1 MFKNRFFMLA
11 LRPNTKMRNWIFIEQ
26 QVNKFKFSYHKMHNN
41 SAKKVLI
48 NFLMLNL
55 QISVNSTSFF
65 FNFINK
71 EKNKKTFLKSNIIHK
86 FLQIYFSVVSLK
98 LNKKIY
104 SIKQLNSIKTFCYKK
119 NVFITYQF
127 LLTTLKSTV
136 SLKFGTM
143 WFEHMTF

>member
-11 LRPNTKMRNWIFIEQ
+11 LRPNTNMRNWIFIEQ
-26 QVNKFKFSYHKMHNN
+26 QINKLNFSYHKIHNN
-41 SAKKVLI
+41 SVKKVLVH
-48 NFLMLNL
+48 FLLSNL

-65 FNFINK
+65 FNLINK
-71 EKNKKTFLKSNIIHK
+71 EKNKKALIKSNIVQKFSQIH
-86 FLQIYFSVVSLK
+86 FSIVSLK

-104 SIKQLNSIKTFCYKK
+104 SVKQLNSIKTFCYKK
-119 NVFITYQF
+119 NVLITYQF

-143 WFEHMTF
+143 